1 MKSSTISSSPVT
13 WEVFSLDLSIPIPFF
28 NWEKPWNYGCGCLRF
43 ETSWQ
48 MEKMVLGRSQNVRIL
63 VSVESVGSL
72 FLILKSRLLR
82 DHGWMIFPVHCP
94 PRGPHCP
101 HCPTL
106 APDGLPMGI
115 KKTQLGDHEILGCSS
130 QVENHK
136 GNLITVC
143 LILRVKIISMC
154 MYIYIL
160 CICIYI
166 YTSLYTYPNTAS
178 RKITWEHIY
187 RLMIWIP
194 DWTFIG
200 FDRGSH
206 AA

>member
-1 MKSSTISSSPVT
+1 
-13 WEVFSLDLSIPIPFF
+13 
-28 NWEKPWNYGCGCLRF
+28 
-43 ETSWQ
+43 
-48 MEKMVLGRSQNVRIL
+48 
-63 VSVESVGSL
+63 
-72 FLILKSRLLR
+72 
-82 DHGWMIFPVHCP
+82 MIFPVHCP

-166 YTSLYTYPNTAS
+166 YTHHY
-178 RKITWEHIY
+178 IHIQTQPAEKSHEN
-187 RLMIWIP
+187 I
-194 DWTFIG
+194 FI
-200 FDRGSH
+200 D
-206 AA
+206 